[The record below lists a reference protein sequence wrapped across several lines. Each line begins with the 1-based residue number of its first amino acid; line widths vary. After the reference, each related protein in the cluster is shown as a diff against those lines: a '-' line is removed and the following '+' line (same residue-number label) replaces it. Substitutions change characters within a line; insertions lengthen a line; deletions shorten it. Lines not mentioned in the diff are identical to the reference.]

1 MLAKEESIINTFIP
15 ARNKLEAVARISQL
29 TNSGP
34 EELGPGSKERRSV
47 LDNLANGIG
56 VSPGA
61 FDSKQAIAAAIAT
74 RLGLKWTESCESVGQ
89 TITLVGLNLLLEG
102 GEQFF
107 SQGRHQT
114 PNASPDLF
122 AEVAMIKKVL
132 DQATPRFMDG
142 RTSVLEM
149 KEADADNWRQTEWQG
164 WYFEFKALPALINQ
178 IGGGPRVIENTK
190 FDYALFRPW
199 DLKVHSSLG
208 LANKPN
214 NGCQLNDQESMK
226 QAVKVSG
233 LGLIIL
239 SGVPNYE
246 DDSFSEW
253 HKALRGKSGPVRRR
267 LKNGFTSEKI
277 EFFHFS
283 DSDEL
288 ERAVANKVLKEF
300 KQGKQPTGEAR
311 APKYLLDI
319 KKARTDKIKIEEL
332 NLS

>member
-1 MLAKEESIINTFIP
+1 M
-15 ARNKLEAVARISQL
+15 ARISQL
-29 TNSGP
+29 THSGP

-47 LDNLANGIG
+47 LDNLAKGVGI
-56 VSPGA
+56 SPEL
-61 FDSKQAIAAAIAT
+61 FDSKQAIASAIAS
-74 RLGLKWTESCESVGQ
+74 RLNLKWTEACESVGQ
-89 TITLVGLNLLLEG
+89 TITLIGLNLLLEG
-102 GEQFF
+102 GEKFF
-107 SQGRHQT
+107 SNR
-114 PNASPDLF
+114 DL
-122 AEVAMIKKVL
+122 AISDYSTDLVSEVGMIRKVL
-132 DQATPRFMDG
+132 DQATPRIMDG
-142 RTSVLEM
+142 RSSVLEM
-149 KEADADNWRQTEWQG
+149 QSADADNWRQTEWQG

-178 IGGGPRVIENTK
+178 LGGGPKVIENTK
-190 FDYALFRPW
+190 FDYALYRPW

-208 LANKPN
+208 LGKKPN

-239 SGVPNYE
+239 SGIPQYD

-253 HKALRGKSGPVRRR
+253 HKALRGKEGPVRRR
-267 LKNGFTSEKI
+267 LKNGFISEKI

-288 ERAVANKVLKEF
+288 DRAVANKVLKEF

-319 KKARTDKIKIEEL
+319 SKARTDKIKIDEL